1 MKKFKYLF
9 LSAFL
14 IVSFESFSAEYGYV
28 DDETR
33 IQLVRMNQLMPEYPR
48 QAIRLGIEG
57 SVVLKFNV
65 DEYGAVLD
73 PYVVESNPGGIFDRA
88 SIKAVR
94 KLIYEPPLFE
104 EKSPSRRFSI
114 KKASPNLQ
122 SCNIFFV
129 KNIATTILNLLCIHP
144 SAVSCLMAESIIGN
158 PVLPVFHASNSFLS
172 NLHLIFFV

>member
-1 MKKFKYLF
+1 MKKFKYLI

-33 IQLVRMNQLMPEYPR
+33 IKLVRMNQLMPEYPR

-104 EKSPSRRFSI
+104 DK
-114 KKASPNLQ
+114 
-122 SCNIFFV
+122 
-129 KNIATTILNLLCIHP
+129 
-144 SAVSCLMAESIIGN
+144 AVSVSNVQLT
-158 PVLPVFHASNSFLS
+158 VVFKLQ
-172 NLHLIFFV
+172 